1 MSDDA
6 RWARLSLADQLRLTA
21 FEAGLA
27 RFPPGM
33 IALLYEAAF
42 QLEHRDGDTLR
53 RSSQA
58 TTCNQG
64 HLPSSVS

>member
-1 MSDDA
+1 
-6 RWARLSLADQLRLTA
+6 
-21 FEAGLA
+21 
-27 RFPPGM
+27 M